1 MAKNLKS
8 TQKKR
13 FWEDLTT
20 LDFSKADAESFLAIM
35 PIAAIEQHG
44 PHLPV
49 GVDSKIIEALVKIIS
64 EKLSEQ
70 SNAIFLPTFK
80 IGKSNEHLKFP
91 GTLSLS
97 TETLYSSLLD
107 IGECLSSTGIRK
119 LAFLNSHGGNISL
132 LDVAARELRIRHQ
145 MLIFNLNWFGFGMP
159 PNLYSD
165 EELRFGI
172 HAGDLETSVML
183 AVDPKNV
190 QMEKAKNFIPKTVEI
205 DDEFQHIGLGSAVK
219 FGWQA
224 QDLNKFGACGNAKKA
239 TKEKG
244 ESTVEYACE
253 KIVEAIGEI
262 EKLSPGFLSNQT
274 EY

>member
-80 IGKSNEHLKFP
+80 VGKSNEHLMFP

-107 IGECLSSTGIRK
+107 IGKCLSSTGIRK

-165 EELRFGI
+165 EELKFGI

-205 DDEFQHIGLGSAVK
+205 DEEFQHIGLGSAVK
-219 FGWQA
+219 FGWQR
-224 QDLNKFGACGNAKKA
+224 NF
-239 TKEKG
+239 
-244 ESTVEYACE
+244 
-253 KIVEAIGEI
+253 
-262 EKLSPGFLSNQT
+262 
-274 EY
+274 